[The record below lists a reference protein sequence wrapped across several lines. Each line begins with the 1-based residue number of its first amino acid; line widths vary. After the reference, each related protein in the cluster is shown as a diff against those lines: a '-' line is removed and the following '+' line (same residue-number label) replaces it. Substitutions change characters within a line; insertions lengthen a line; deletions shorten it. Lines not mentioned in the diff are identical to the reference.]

1 MPGISSPFIIDGVAV
16 VSVSTE
22 VNITVAAQ
30 LQTVL
35 LEAGRHGHATVVVD
49 MTRTRF
55 CDPAGLNVLAEV
67 HRRAMAEGGG
77 LRLVIPV
84 DGAVAR
90 LLLLTGL
97 DCVIPSFGSLKGA
110 LASGRPHPAPG
121 PHSLARQP
129 GSPDEGA

>member
-49 MTRTRF
+49 MTRTRQ
-55 CDPAGLNVLAEV
+55 CDLSGAHVLAEA
-67 HRRAMAEGGG
+67 HRRAAVEGSE
-77 LRLVIPV
+77 LRLVIPA
-84 DGAVAR
+84 GSPVAR
-90 LLLLTGL
+90 ILKLSGMNRALHT
-97 DCVIPSFGSLKGA
+97 FGSLDEA
-110 LASGRPHPAPG
+110 LVPWPAAESLPLHPPPSPGRPGPA
-121 PHSLARQP
+121 
-129 GSPDEGA
+129 